1 MECGMN
7 ICMERTRS
15 DIVLKMA
22 VRRIKEKEG
31 ITEDL
36 KSRNPMLWVR
46 KVNNIM
52 ARAEE
57 EII

>member
-7 ICMERTRS
+7 ICMEWTRS

-31 ITEDL
+31 VTEDL
-36 KSRNPMLWVR
+36 KSRNPYV
-46 KVNNIM
+46 VG
-52 ARAEE
+52 
-57 EII
+57 